1 MKKRYVLKK
10 EIKEK
15 LQDTLLVGAIVG
27 VLVLCFYGLNALD
40 RHERNRAIER
50 CGGVD
55 NIVERYTNQG
65 DTYYQCKVEK

>member
-1 MKKRYVLKK
+1 MKKRLVLKK

-15 LQDTLLVGAIVG
+15 LQDILFVSAIVG

-40 RHERNRAIER
+40 RHEYNRAIER
-50 CGGVD
+50 CGAD

-65 DTYYQCKVEK
+65 DVYYTCKVEK

>member
-15 LQDTLLVGAIVG
+15 LQDILFVGAIVGVLVLFVG

-40 RHERNRAIER
+40 RHEINLNFTKK
-50 CGGVD
+50 CW
-55 NIVERYTNQG
+55 Q
-65 DTYYQCKVEK
+65 